1 MPGSASRISGSA
13 GCRAVPLLGR
23 HHTLPPGRRRD
34 RRQSGAAAACWAQ
47 RGAAA
52 PLPALLPP
60 LLRRR
65 ERRHQPPPRRHPH
78 LEEAWAQ
85 ARERDTKSHPPQVLA
100 GVGAADADGTGRARR
115 LGSPSSVGTCTPLA
129 RVRAWVAEGRQLSAV
144 GYRPS
149 AFSSDTGG
157 PAWAQLFAPVAHSSC
172 AGVAQTLFGRQI
184 RAWCVPGVQLRRRM
198 RSGPRVML
206 F

>member
-85 ARERDTKSHPPQVLA
+85 ARERDTKSHSPQFLA
-100 GVGAADADGTGRARR
+100 GVGTTGADGTGRARR

-144 GYRPS
+144 GAIVLPPFRPTREAPPGHNSSLPTRTAAAQVWRKRFSGVKS
-149 AFSSDTGG
+149 APGAFPGYG
-157 PAWAQLFAPVAHSSC
+157 CEGAC
-172 AGVAQTLFGRQI
+172 ARGLV
-184 RAWCVPGVQLRRRM
+184 
-198 RSGPRVML
+198 
-206 F
+206 